1 MTIKVSKKAIN
12 LREKLNELEQDT
24 GLKGQELMRAET
36 VAEARSLIGAGR
48 KNLIINGGFDV
59 WQRGTSF
66 TADGYTADRWAMYE
80 SGAVAV
86 VNKKVYNNTT
96 KLELA
101 VTTGDQNC
109 AIEHKI
115 EDCKTISNQNG
126 VLSFNVKRT
135 VGSRTTFQYII
146 GINYGSGG
154 SGAENIISATE
165 FAISGTDTRI
175 EIPITFPDISAKTVG
190 AGSFISI
197 TLRQDDTSTSAYTL
211 EFNDVQLELGSVA
224 TEFEHRSYGEELALC
239 QRYYQHWHDG
249 SGAINGNIIWTAL
262 STTYVVGSAFFAGAM
277 RTEPA
282 VTIRATQSA
291 TNGTIRKT
299 SDGNVTGSGFTANN
313 ISNRSFGFCNYS
325 GSNPPLVVGE
335 DYDFTFKADAEL

>member
-1 MTIKVSKKAIN
+1 MTIKVSKPAIN

-48 KNLIINGGFDV
+48 KNLIINGGMQV
-59 WQRGTSF
+59 AQRGTSF
-66 TADGYTADRWAMYE
+66 SAHSGYHLDRYKGFGHDYSRIDNGSFYSLRMTYVSGTSAALYCPVELQRGQLENGQTYTISFKYKGNDLALEAFFRDGTTGSNVIMQISSTGLPDAASFVDYSVTFTASGRVASNTAFNLRFA
-80 SGAVAV
+80 
-86 VNKKVYNNTT
+86 NTT
-96 KLELA
+96 G
-101 VTTGDQNC
+101 TG
-109 AIEHKI
+109 
-115 EDCKTISNQNG
+115 
-126 VLSFNVKRT
+126 
-135 VGSRTTFQYII
+135 
-146 GINYGSGG
+146 
-154 SGAENIISATE
+154 
-165 FAISGTDTRI
+165 
-175 EIPITFPDISAKTVG
+175 EIAN
-190 AGSFISI
+190 
-197 TLRQDDTSTSAYTL
+197 L
-211 EFNDVQLELGSVA
+211 QLELGSVA

>member
-1 MTIKVSKKAIN
+1 MPTIKVSKPAIN

-239 QRYYQHWHDG
+239 QRYYQARLIKASSASWALGTQEALNRVFTVSMRVAPIISKSGVWSGTTPNAYGDSVDG
-249 SGAINGNIIWTAL
+249 MYWQ
-262 STTYVVGSAFFAGAM
+262 TTGDNSFY
-277 RTEPA
+277 
-282 VTIRATQSA
+282 
-291 TNGTIRKT
+291 
-299 SDGNVTGSGFTANN
+299 SDGTVTEKF
-313 ISNRSFGFCNYS
+313 
-325 GSNPPLVVGE
+325 
-335 DYDFTFKADAEL
+335 DAEL